1 MTPWPPPVS
10 TRVPALT
17 VVIPVY
23 RSAKILP
30 DLLPRLLPALEQL
43 ADEHEVIFVDD
54 HSPDESWEVIGRLAA
69 EHPSVRGIHLMRNF
83 GQHNA
88 LLCGI
93 REARHDL
100 VVTMDDDL
108 QHPPEEIHKLLA
120 EIEGGADMVYGTPA
134 HEQHGFW
141 RDMASVVT
149 KIVLQNAMGAD
160 TARNVSAF
168 RVFRTHLREAFAN
181 YSGQFVSI
189 DVLLTWGTTKFAA
202 VPVRHD
208 VRAEGVSNYT
218 FRGLVG
224 HALNMLTGFSVRPLQ
239 LASLTGFLF
248 TLFGLGILAY
258 VLLRYL
264 ISDTTVPGFPFLAS
278 VIAIFSGAQ
287 LFALGIMG
295 EYLAR
300 MHFRMMDRPPY
311 AERHRTET
319 TSAP

>member
-1 MTPWPPPVS
+1 MS

-108 QHPPEEIHKLLA
+108 QHPPEEIHKLL
-120 EIEGGADMVYGTPA
+120 ERT
-134 HEQHGFW
+134 
-141 RDMASVVT
+141 
-149 KIVLQNAMGAD
+149 
-160 TARNVSAF
+160 RNPY
-168 RVFRTHLREAFAN
+168 LRELALYYLDTHA
-181 YSGQFVSI
+181 
-189 DVLLTWGTTKFAA
+189 
-202 VPVRHD
+202 
-208 VRAEGVSNYT
+208 
-218 FRGLVG
+218 
-224 HALNMLTGFSVRPLQ
+224 HALVAGGGEQAGRQAQQPARRVDRQ
-239 LASLTGFLF
+239 
-248 TLFGLGILAY
+248 
-258 VLLRYL
+258 RR
-264 ISDTTVPGFPFLAS
+264 D
-278 VIAIFSGAQ
+278 GA
-287 LFALGIMG
+287 AL
-295 EYLAR
+295 
-300 MHFRMMDRPPY
+300 P
-311 AERHRTET
+311 
-319 TSAP
+319 